1 MKAVTITRQ
10 VGSWGDY
17 IGVDVAK
24 TLGWRYLDREL
35 VQEAAIKA
43 NINEGSLRSM
53 EARSGMFQRV
63 MDYMVGMPKTPS
75 VSSQA
80 LRFSEI
86 HSLVAMKDD
95 RIKGLTREGFKQ
107 DEATRHVLAMS
118 FPEIHRRYDFASLI
132 KPVVL
137 EFGAAG
143 DVVLSGSGSQM
154 ILKDRSNILHC
165 LIIAPSSLRIKA
177 IMEQEEVS
185 RKVADRRV
193 KENDQA
199 RTSFF
204 RRYFKVNWLDP
215 NLYDLVFNLGK
226 FTKEAAA
233 EMIIMAV
240 RRG

>member
-1 MKAVTITRQ
+1 L
-10 VGSWGDY
+10 
-17 IGVDVAK
+17 VA
-24 TLGWRYLDREL
+24 
-35 VQEAAIKA
+35 EAAIQA
-43 NINEGSLRSM
+43 GINEASLRSM
-53 EARSGMFQRV
+53 EARTGMFQRV
-63 MDYMVGMPKTPS
+63 VDTMVGAPKTPT

-95 RIKGLTREGFKQ
+95 RIKALTREGFKP

-118 FPEIHRRYDFASLI
+118 FPEIHRKYDFASLI

-137 EFGAAG
+137 EFADAG
-143 DVVLSGSGSQM
+143 DVVLAGSGSQM

-165 LIIAPSSLRIKA
+165 LVIAPSGVRIKA
-177 IMEQEEVS
+177 IMEQEGVS

-199 RTSFF
+199 RTSYF

-215 NLYDLVFNLGK
+215 GLYDLVFNIGK
-226 FTKEAAA
+226 VTKELAA
-233 EMIIMAV
+233 EMIVNAV
-240 RRG
+240 RRS

>member
-1 MKAVTITRQ
+1 MKVVTITRQ

-24 TLGWRYLDREL
+24 TLNWRYLDREL
-35 VQEAAIKA
+35 VAEASIKA
-43 NINEGSLRSM
+43 GMNEASLKSM
-53 EARSGMFQRV
+53 EARTGTFQRV
-63 MDYMVGMPKTPS
+63 VDYMVGMPKTPS

-95 RIKGLTREGFKQ
+95 RIKGLTREGFNL

-118 FPEIHRRYDFASLI
+118 FPEIQRRYDFASLI

-137 EFGAAG
+137 EFASAG
-143 DVVLSGSGSQM
+143 DVVLAGSGSQM

-165 LIIAPSSLRIKA
+165 LVIAPANLRIKA
-177 IMEQEEVS
+177 IVEQEGVS

-199 RTSFF
+199 RTAYF

-215 NLYDLVFNLGK
+215 ELYDLVFNIGK
-226 FTKEAAA
+226 VTKELAA
-233 EMIIMAV
+233 EMIVNVV
-240 RRG
+240 RKG

>member
-1 MKAVTITRQ
+1 MKAITITRQ

-24 TLGWRYLDREL
+24 SLNWRYLDREL
-35 VQEAAIKA
+35 VTEAAIQA
-43 NINEGSLRSM
+43 GINESSLRSM
-53 EARSGMFQRV
+53 EARTGMFQRV
-63 MDYMVGMPKTPS
+63 VDYMVGMPKTPS

-107 DEATRHVLAMS
+107 DEAVRHVLAMS
-118 FPEIHRRYDFASLI
+118 FPEINRRYDFASLI

-137 EFGAAG
+137 EFASAG
-143 DVVLSGSGSQM
+143 DAVLAGSGSQV
-154 ILKDRSNILHC
+154 ILKDRLNILHC
-165 LIIAPSSLRIKA
+165 LVIAPPGLRIKA
-177 IMEQEEVS
+177 IMEQEGVS

-199 RTSFF
+199 RTSYF

-215 NLYDLVFNLGK
+215 GLYDLVFNVGK
-226 FTKEAAA
+226 VTKALVA
-233 EMIIMAV
+233 EMIVNAV
-240 RRG
+240 RKG

>member
-1 MKAVTITRQ
+1 MKAITITRQ

-24 TLGWRYLDREL
+24 TLNWRYLDREL
-35 VQEAAIKA
+35 VAEAAIQA
-43 NINEGSLRSM
+43 GINEASLRSM
-53 EARSGMFQRV
+53 EARTGMFQRV
-63 MDYMVGMPKTPS
+63 VDTMVGAPKTPT

-95 RIKGLTREGFKQ
+95 RIKALTREGFKP

-118 FPEIHRRYDFASLI
+118 FPEIHRKYDFASLI

-137 EFGAAG
+137 EFADAG
-143 DVVLSGSGSQM
+143 DVVLAGSGSQM

-165 LIIAPSSLRIKA
+165 LVIAPSGVRIKA
-177 IMEQEEVS
+177 IMEQEGVS

-199 RTSFF
+199 RTSYF

-215 NLYDLVFNLGK
+215 GLYDLVFNIGK
-226 FTKEAAA
+226 VTKELAA
-233 EMIIMAV
+233 EMIVNAV
-240 RRG
+240 RRS

>member
-1 MKAVTITRQ
+1 MKVVTITRQ

-24 TLGWRYLDREL
+24 TLNWRYLDREL
-35 VQEAAIKA
+35 VAEASIQAG
-43 NINEGSLRSM
+43 INEASLRSM
-53 EARSGMFQRV
+53 EARTGMFQRV
-63 MDYMVGMPKTPS
+63 VDYMVGMPKTPS

-95 RIKGLTREGFKQ
+95 RIKVLTREGFKQ

-137 EFGAAG
+137 EFAAAG
-143 DVVLSGSGSQM
+143 DVVLAGSGSQM

-165 LIIAPSSLRIKA
+165 LIIASSGLRIKA
-177 IMEQEEVS
+177 IMEQEGVS

-199 RTSFF
+199 RTSYY
-204 RRYFKVNWLDP
+204 RRYFKVNWLGP
-215 NLYDLVFNLGK
+215 SLYDLVFNIGK
-226 FTKEAAA
+226 ITKEEAA
-233 EMIIMAV
+233 EMIVMAA
-240 RRG
+240 RKG

>member
-1 MKAVTITRQ
+1 MKAITITRQ

-35 VQEAAIKA
+35 VQEAAIQA
-43 NINEGSLRSM
+43 GINEASLRSL
-53 EARSGMFQRV
+53 EARTGMFQRV
-63 MDYMVGMPKTPS
+63 VDYMVGMPKTPS
-75 VSSQA
+75 LSSQA

-95 RIKGLTREGFKQ
+95 RVKVLTREGFKP

-118 FPEIHRRYDFASLI
+118 FPEIHRKYDFASLI

-137 EFGAAG
+137 EFADAG
-143 DVVLSGSGSQM
+143 DVVLAGSGSQM

-165 LIIAPSSLRIKA
+165 LVIAPSGVRIKA
-177 IMEQEEVS
+177 IIEQEGIS
-185 RKVADRRV
+185 RRVADRRV

-199 RTSFF
+199 RTSYF

-215 NLYDLVFNLGK
+215 GLYDLVFTIGK
-226 FTKEAAA
+226 VTKELAA
-233 EMIIMAV
+233 EMIVTAV

>member
-24 TLGWRYLDREL
+24 KLNWRYLDREL
-35 VQEAAIKA
+35 LAEAAIQA
-43 NINEGSLRSM
+43 GIEESSLRSL
-53 EARSGMFQRV
+53 EARTGVFHRV
-63 MDYMVGMPKTPS
+63 MGYMVGMPKTPS
-75 VSSQA
+75 ISSQA

-95 RIKGLTREGFKQ
+95 RIKGLTRDGFKS

-118 FPEIHRRYDFASLI
+118 FPEVHRRYDFASLI

-137 EFGAAG
+137 EFAAAG
-143 DVVLSGSGSQM
+143 EVVLAGSGSQM
-154 ILKDRSNILHC
+154 ILKDRSTILHC
-165 LIIAPSSLRIKA
+165 LIIAPSGFRIKA
-177 IMEQEEVS
+177 IMEQEGVS

-199 RTSFF
+199 RTSYFH
-204 RRYFKVNWLDP
+204 RYFKVNWLDP
-215 NLYDLVFNLGK
+215 SLYDLVFNIGRIS
-226 FTKEAAA
+226 KEIAA
-233 EMIIMAV
+233 EMIVKAV
-240 RRG
+240 RGV

>member
-24 TLGWRYLDREL
+24 TLNWRYLDREL
-35 VQEAAIKA
+35 VTEAAIQA
-43 NINEGSLRSM
+43 GINEASLRSM
-53 EARSGMFQRV
+53 EARTGLFQRV
-63 MDYMVGMPKTPS
+63 VDTMVGTPKTPPI
-75 VSSQA
+75 SSQA

-95 RIKGLTREGFKQ
+95 RIKTLTREGFKTN
-107 DEATRHVLAMS
+107 EATRHVLAMS
-118 FPEIHRRYDFASLI
+118 FPEIHRKYDFASLI

-137 EFGAAG
+137 EFAAAG
-143 DVVLSGSGSQM
+143 EVVLAGSGSQM
-154 ILKDRSNILHC
+154 ILKDRSNVLHC
-165 LIIAPSSLRIKA
+165 LVVAPTLQRIKA
-177 IMEQEEVS
+177 IVEQEGVS

-199 RTSFF
+199 RTAYF

-215 NLYDLVFNLGK
+215 NLYDLVFNIGK
-226 FTKEAAA
+226 VTKELAA
-233 EMIIMAV
+233 EMIVNAV
-240 RRG
+240 RRA